1 VKMNLPYLAAFSIFG
16 DLEELLDKREGEF
29 IGSRKKNI
37 FEIFKKKSKKSID
50 SLNETCLYGRPFHFQ
65 GVTIFKRVGKNF
77 GTKERDSV
85 SDGSRPEKRVL

>member
-1 VKMNLPYLAAFSIFG
+1 MNLPYLAAFSILG

-29 IGSRKKNI
+29 IGSRKKI
-37 FEIFKKKSKKSID
+37 FLKFLKKSKKSID

-77 GTKERDSV
+77 GTKERDLV